1 MAGQAESSKFSVNG
15 RLARA
20 REQDLRRARNLQAKL
35 VRAQDGAQ
43 SQPKALSHAFAPQ
56 PQEYESPSSRAGL
69 MFMSSIEQA
78 RREREQRTGER
89 HLKRQVAGPMP
100 PESWRDDFDR
110 LSIRRGNASH
120 LNRQRLQAL
129 MSSTT
134 APLGDQ
140 DWRERTD
147 SQFADAAHTMTP
159 TAAVR
164 AKQRAKQRATCAG
177 LRRFYDSSDP
187 FHESRPLLSL
197 CDMALCVIADSLN
210 RPPSTGDKGTRGKA
224 RDETS
229 EIDHLQKA
237 EVLEYLPAHMRQ
249 RMMAL
254 CGRLAFTKQPLCD
267 SVAQAL
273 THADITEA
281 LEIDQSGLK
290 DLDGA
295 EDDWEA
301 SAISYEDLGSTLS
314 AKRGDAFFSLDLSF
328 SSIAKH
334 TMHRMFFT
342 MHGGQMFVSLRML
355 SLAGW
360 NNSFSNPEDQPNT
373 IDTSL
378 ESIMSTLAR
387 LPNLETLSLA
397 GSRISGT
404 NVSRNAFS
412 TESETAA
419 SILRKLSR
427 SLPKLRTLDLSCC
440 DWVSADAI
448 LGVQWATCLSV
459 AWPHLEN
466 LVLVGCKAFAD
477 PEQLR
482 GATAEG
488 LISKEA
494 RWRDVFSAEA
504 AGSYVAPWHAKHSQ
518 RATQGGRV
526 INGEGPTVH
535 QYHMYVDND
544 LRHLPYMFSNLEP
557 SQTLQRGYRRATFL
571 EFVNN
576 TAQPR
581 IGYAT
586 TGSRRNLDSLT
597 ERVHCPRTTHTVS
610 MWQWQRA
617 RVLEA
622 VRGRLQSG
630 ARHRKW
636 VEVWF

>member
-1 MAGQAESSKFSVNG
+1 MVGQAESSKFSVNG

-35 VRAQDGAQ
+35 ARAQDGAQ

-69 MFMSSIEQA
+69 MLMSSIEQA

-129 MSSTT
+129 MYSTT
-134 APLGDQ
+134 APPGDQ

-147 SQFADAAHTMTP
+147 SQPVDAAHTMTP
-159 TAAVR
+159 TAA
-164 AKQRAKQRATCAG
+164 
-177 LRRFYDSSDP
+177 
-187 FHESRPLLSL
+187 
-197 CDMALCVIADSLN
+197 
-210 RPPSTGDKGTRGKA
+210 
-224 RDETS
+224 
-229 EIDHLQKA
+229 
-237 EVLEYLPAHMRQ
+237 VLEYLPAHMRQ

-290 DLDGA
+290 DQDGA
-295 EDDWEA
+295 GDDWEA
-301 SAISYEDLGSTLS
+301 SAISYEDLGTTLS
-314 AKRGDAFFSLDLSF
+314 AKRGDAFSSLDLSF

-334 TMHRMFFT
+334 TMHRMLFT
-342 MHGGQMFVSLRML
+342 MHEGQMFVSLRML

-360 NNSFSNPEDQPNT
+360 NNSFSNAEDQPNT

-378 ESIMSTLAR
+378 ESIVSTLAR

-397 GSRISGT
+397 DSRISGT

-412 TESETAA
+412 TKSETAA

-494 RWRDVFSAEA
+494 RWRGVFSAEA

-581 IGYAT
+581 
-586 TGSRRNLDSLT
+586 TG
-597 ERVHCPRTTHTVS
+597 
-610 MWQWQRA
+610 
-617 RVLEA
+617 
-622 VRGRLQSG
+622 
-630 ARHRKW
+630 KW

>member
-1 MAGQAESSKFSVNG
+1 MDLYQHPRSSCARHDRNCTCL
-15 RLARA
+15 RHRA

-35 VRAQDGAQ
+35 ARAQDGAQ

-134 APLGDQ
+134 APLSDQ

-147 SQFADAAHTMTP
+147 SQPADAAHTMTP

-290 DLDGA
+290 DQDGA

-314 AKRGDAFFSLDLSF
+314 AKRGDAFSSLDLSF
-328 SSIAKH
+328 SSIAKY

-342 MHGGQMFVSLRML
+342 MHGGQMFSH
-355 SLAGW
+355 SACSAWLAGTTLFRTRKTNPIQSTHPW
-360 NNSFSNPEDQPNT
+360 NRSCQPLRDFS
-373 IDTSL
+373 ISRR
-378 ESIMSTLAR
+378 STLRVPESPGQTFRGMPSAR
-387 LPNLETLSLA
+387 NQKQLPLS
-397 GSRISGT
+397 
-404 NVSRNAFS
+404 
-412 TESETAA
+412 
-419 SILRKLSR
+419 
-427 SLPKLRTLDLSCC
+427 
-440 DWVSADAI
+440 
-448 LGVQWATCLSV
+448 
-459 AWPHLEN
+459 
-466 LVLVGCKAFAD
+466 FA
-477 PEQLR
+477 
-482 GATAEG
+482 
-488 LISKEA
+488 
-494 RWRDVFSAEA
+494 
-504 AGSYVAPWHAKHSQ
+504 
-518 RATQGGRV
+518 
-526 INGEGPTVH
+526 N
-535 QYHMYVDND
+535 
-544 LRHLPYMFSNLEP
+544 
-557 SQTLQRGYRRATFL
+557 
-571 EFVNN
+571 
-576 TAQPR
+576 
-581 IGYAT
+581 
-586 TGSRRNLDSLT
+586 
-597 ERVHCPRTTHTVS
+597 
-610 MWQWQRA
+610 
-617 RVLEA
+617 
-622 VRGRLQSG
+622 
-630 ARHRKW
+630 
-636 VEVWF
+636 